1 MRDAKMQKEGKKAK
15 SRNEKGIITNSL
27 LMPTISSIKHT
38 GGDSLNGE
46 FFFLLIMS
54 DAMSNEQCEKLKTSL
69 KFRDMKIHANY
80 STKLFYSKTCNF
92 NA

>member
-1 MRDAKMQKEGKKAK
+1 MEKGGKKTE
-15 SRNEKGIITNSL
+15 SQNEKGIITNSL
-27 LMPTISSIKHT
+27 LMPTISSTQHT
-38 GGDSLNGE
+38 SGDSLNGI
-46 FFFLLIMS
+46 FFLLMS

-80 STKLFYSKTCNF
+80 STKLFYSKTFHF